1 MLANSSKLATCP
13 PGGICPVI
21 TLTESIMIQLERAEK
36 RFGAF
41 TVPFI
46 VHYQTSKREGFRR
59 FENRD
64 SAMKFATEILHE
76 LLFYG
81 LKIG

>member
-1 MLANSSKLATCP
+1 
-13 PGGICPVI
+13 
-21 TLTESIMIQLERAEK
+21 MIQLERAEK

-64 SAMKFATEILHE
+64 SAMKFATEILH
-76 LLFYG
+76 
-81 LKIG
+81 